1 MFAART
7 GMILCLSLLASM
19 VWGQEFYRYK
29 DAEGRTVL
37 DTKIPGQYVNSGYD
51 VLDSSGRLVET
62 VPPVEEEKSLEAVQA
77 NQIADRALSDQVLLS
92 SYSRVEEIEAHRQ
105 RKVDAMEREISIIE
119 TDQRVVQ
126 IEIDKAL
133 QEKADFE
140 EGNRDVP
147 EEVLGLIDEL
157 RLTMAQLEEQLERR
171 RAEIIEVENEFTGK
185 ADRFRQLKAELQTR
199 Q

>member
-37 DTKIPGQYVNSGYD
+37 DTKIPGQYVNAGYD

-62 VPPVEEEKSLEAVQA
+62 VPPVGEEESLEAVQA
-77 NQIADRALSDQVLLS
+77 NQIADRALSDQVLLT
-92 SYSRVEEIEAHRQ
+92 SYSHVEEIEAHRV
-105 RKVDAMEREISIIE
+105 RKVEAMEREISIIE

-133 QEKADFE
+133 EEKADFE
-140 EGNRDVP
+140 ERDREVP
-147 EEVLGLIDEL
+147 VEVLELIDEL
-157 RLTMAQLEEQLERR
+157 RLTMVKLDEQLERR
-171 RAEIIEVENEFTGK
+171 RAEIIEVDNEFTGK
-185 ADRFRQLKAELQTR
+185 KDRFKQLKAGLQAP
-199 Q
+199 